1 MAKGLHANRILDVVF
16 ILIFISL
23 LVFLLSEMQKPRNND
38 VNYITSYLFFES
50 IALNNLILLKAVI
63 ISLTIVFPISI
74 GISFVLRGKIKET
87 PNWFFMALFILL
99 IVGIYLV
106 FLI

>member
-1 MAKGLHANRILDVVF
+1 MVKGLHANRVLDIVF
-16 ILIFISL
+16 TLIFIFL
-23 LVFLLSEMQKPRNND
+23 LVFLLSEVQKPRNND
-38 VNYITSYLFFES
+38 VNYITSYLFFEK
-50 IALNNLILLKAVI
+50 ITLNNLTLLKSVI
-63 ISLTIVFPISI
+63 ISLTIIFPISI
-74 GISFVLRGKIKET
+74 GISFVLRGKIEET